1 MAGNLRQFQYRGVK
15 RGRRM
20 KGRIEAEHP
29 GDARKKLRG
38 NGLRDLRIK
47 EIKPKKP
54 SSLAINITWGPFGRI
69 PQKEIVIFSKK
80 LATMIRSGLPI
91 VDTLGLIVDQTK
103 NHNLKAVVQNMADRL
118 NTGASLSQAFRE
130 HTRHFDTVYINMV
143 EAGELS
149 GRLDGFLDRLVEML
163 EKQQKIRA
171 GIKSALFYPVTL
183 IVITLLISYGMLTK
197 VVPIFQEMYEGLGAQ
212 LPGPTQRIVD
222 ASDWIRDGGNMLSLI
237 TVVAG
242 IWLTNR
248 LLSTYIRQYRK
259 GKSYLM
265 LRVPL
270 FGDIM
275 TKSTVA
281 RLSLLMANLLAAG
294 VGVIE
299 TLEVSRTVT
308 KNLMF
313 QDAATRIR
321 DNLSTGAELSVLFK
335 EEPVFPLALSQ
346 MLAVGERTG
355 NMDEMLISIAR
366 YYEEEF
372 DSVVEG
378 LSSVI
383 EPLMIVF
390 VGAMIG
396 VMVVALYLPIFSAG
410 DAFT

>member
-1 MAGNLRQFQYRGVK
+1 MALRKFTYKAKK

-20 KGRIEAEHP
+20 KGQIEAESPTH
-29 GDARKKLRG
+29 ARGLLRKDG
-38 NGLRDLRIK
+38 ARDVRLS
-47 EIKPKKP
+47 ELKPKKK
-54 SSLAINITWGPFGRI
+54 SSFDLQIKWGIFGSI
-69 PQKEIVIFSKK
+69 PQKDIVIFTKK

-103 NHNLKAVVQNMADRL
+103 NKNLKSVITKMSDRL
-118 NTGASLSQAFRE
+118 NTGSSLSDAFKE
-130 HTRHFDTVYINMV
+130 HTRYFDPVYINLV
-143 EAGELS
+143 EAGEIS
-149 GRLDGFLDRLVEML
+149 GKLDNFLDRLVDML
-163 EKQQKIRA
+163 EKAQKIRA
-171 GIKSALFYPVTL
+171 GIKSALFYPITL

-197 VVPIFQEMYEGLGAQ
+197 VVPIFQEMYEGLGAE

-222 ASDWIRDGGNMLSLI
+222 ASDWIREGSNVIFVIS
-237 TVVAG
+237 VVMG
-242 IWLTNR
+242 IWFSDCN
-248 LLSTYIRQYRK
+248 LSRYVRRYRK
-259 GKSYLM
+259 AKSYII

-270 FGDIM
+270 FGEIL

-294 VGVIE
+294 VGVID
-299 TLEVSRTVT
+299 TLNVSRTVT

-321 DNLSTGAELSVLFK
+321 DNLSSGQELSVLFK
-335 EEPVFPLALSQ
+335 EETVFPIALSQ
-346 MLAVGERTG
+346 MMAVGERTG
-355 NMDEMLISIAR
+355 NMDEMLTSIAK

-372 DSVVEG
+372 DTVVEG

>member
-1 MAGNLRQFQYRGVK
+1 
-15 RGRRM
+15 
-20 KGRIEAEHP
+20 
-29 GDARKKLRG
+29 
-38 NGLRDLRIK
+38 
-47 EIKPKKP
+47 
-54 SSLAINITWGPFGRI
+54 
-69 PQKEIVIFSKK
+69 
-80 LATMIRSGLPI
+80 
-91 VDTLGLIVDQTK
+91 
-103 NHNLKAVVQNMADRL
+103 
-118 NTGASLSQAFRE
+118 
-130 HTRHFDTVYINMV
+130 
-143 EAGELS
+143 
-149 GRLDGFLDRLVEML
+149 
-163 EKQQKIRA
+163 
-171 GIKSALFYPVTL
+171 
-183 IVITLLISYGMLTK
+183 
-197 VVPIFQEMYEGLGAQ
+197 
-212 LPGPTQRIVD
+212 
-222 ASDWIRDGGNMLSLI
+222 MLSLI